1 MYFDLDQPSQY
12 GRWQVKM
19 DVDNTTSEQI
29 AALLRLG
36 PFPVPATKNLTISLK
51 TTDTVLSDCH
61 GIDIN
66 GPFPFLYDGT
76 LISTP
81 SNYVETGPGEFA
93 EGTEVI
99 IQCLFTAYNIKGREG
114 FAWKLLQVI
123 KTSNSN
129 ALDDGLI
136 LDNSPLMTK

>member
-1 MYFDLDQPSQY
+1 MNTDTHTDRCFPVS
-12 GRWQVKM
+12 
-19 DVDNTTSEQI
+19 VDNTTSEQI

-81 SNYVETGPGEFA
+81 SNYVETGPGEFT

-99 IQCLFTAYNIKGREG
+99 IQCLFTAYNIKGRQG